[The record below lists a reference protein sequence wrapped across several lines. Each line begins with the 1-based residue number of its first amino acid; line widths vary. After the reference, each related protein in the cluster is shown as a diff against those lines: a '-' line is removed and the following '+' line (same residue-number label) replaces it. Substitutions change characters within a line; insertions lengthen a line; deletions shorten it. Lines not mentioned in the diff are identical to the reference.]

1 MGMEDY
7 FGGNN
12 THLHIK
18 DVFLKYIDYLYASTR
33 LQLLCIHMYIFV
45 CMCLYIASL
54 PFFFFQIIIFQRMLR
69 AYLMLFECLLTKC
82 FFLFKSK
89 YKM

>member
-33 LQLLCIHMYIFV
+33 LQLLCIHMYIYV
-45 CMCLYIASL
+45 CMCLYILLADQDESERTKGKDKSL
-54 PFFFFQIIIFQRMLR
+54 CKDCIIALVRTFSTML
-69 AYLMLFECLLTKC
+69 
-82 FFLFKSK
+82 KSG
-89 YKM
+89 